1 MTFYEFSQ
9 LDKDDQAQRVWKS
22 GKHIATRYSSIYAIL
37 LWQMDTFYAEIYYDR
52 IDNKIESIRSFL
64 SLEPITRYLQ

>member
-1 MTFYEFSQ
+1 MNFYEFSQ

-22 GKHIATRYSSIYAIL
+22 GKHLSTRYSSIYAIL

-52 IDNKIESIRSFL
+52 IDNKIETVRSFL
-64 SLEPITRYLQ
+64 SLEPITRYLD